1 MKSFLSP
8 LFRADARRYVL
19 ENTRNGEIVA
29 DDILPA
35 FDSTTR
41 NKGLLGRNALDS
53 RSAMIIAP
61 CSAVHTF
68 FMRFAID
75 LVFVARDGRVIKVR
89 TAVAPWRLAAAFGAF
104 AVIELAAG
112 ALGRSHTVRG
122 DLLSLKGVDTNS
134 QFTAT

>member
-1 MKSFLSP
+1 
-8 LFRADARRYVL
+8 VI

-29 DDILPA
+29 DEILPA

-89 TAVAPWRLAAAFGAF
+89 TAVAPWRIAAALGAF

-112 ALGRSHTVRG
+112 ALRRSHTVRG
-122 DLLSLKGVDTNS
+122 DLLSLKAVNGE
-134 QFTAT
+134 